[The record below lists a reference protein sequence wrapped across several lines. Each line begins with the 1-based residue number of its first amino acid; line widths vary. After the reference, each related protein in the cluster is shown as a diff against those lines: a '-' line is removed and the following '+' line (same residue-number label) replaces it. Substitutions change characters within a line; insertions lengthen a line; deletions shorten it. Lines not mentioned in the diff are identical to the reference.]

1 MKYNI
6 KVLSEAIHDID
17 EAFLWY
23 ELNQVGLGDKFIS
36 SIEKSFEAISINPSG
51 YIKIY
56 QEIRRILLHNFPYGV
71 YYLTDHK
78 KKEISV
84 IGIIHFKRN
93 PHIWKHR
100 AKKI

>member
-1 MKYNI
+1 MKYKI
-6 KVLSEAIHDID
+6 KVLSEAINDID

-36 SIEKSFEAISINPSG
+36 SIEEAIEAISLNPSA
-51 YIKIY
+51 YISIY
-56 QEIRRILLHNFPYGV
+56 SETRRFLVHNFPYGV
-71 YYLTDHK
+71 YYLTDIE

-93 PHIWKHR
+93 PGIWKHR
-100 AKKI
+100 AKKF